1 MENTTPSGRNSEI
14 AAAFADPLREFPFS
28 AADFDRVRTLVKE
41 RAGIDLGASKRSL
54 VYGRLARRLRVLG
67 VPTFAAYLERVEDA
81 DSEEAGRFV
90 NAITTNVTEFFREN
104 HHFEHLARTVLPAIW
119 ARTGPSVRRVRL
131 WSAGCSTGEEPYS
144 LAMVVREN
152 PPPASSGSWDIK
164 ILATDLDTD
173 VLAEARAGLYRAE
186 RLQKVGSARLAR
198 FFAPVVGQPEKY
210 QASDALRSL
219 ITFKPL
225 NLLEPWPMQGLFDL
239 IVCRNVVIYF
249 DDPTKRALVQRY
261 HDRLAAGGFLFLG
274 HSESLVGAT
283 AGLQPTGR
291 TTYRKLNNAG
301 VESEPEK

>member
-14 AAAFADPLREFPFS
+14 AAGFADPLREFPFS
-28 AADFDRVRTLVKE
+28 EADFDRVRTLVKE

-67 VPTFAAYLERVEDA
+67 VPTFAAYIELVEDA
-81 DSEEAGRFV
+81 DSDEAGRFV

-104 HHFEHLARTVLPAIW
+104 HHFDLLARTVLPAIW
-119 ARTGPSVRRVRL
+119 ARTGPSARRVRL

-152 PPPASSGSWDIK
+152 PPPASSGPWDVK

-186 RLQKVGSARLAR
+186 RLKKVGAARLAR
-198 FFAPVVGQPEKY
+198 FFAPVVGQPGKF
-210 QASDALRSL
+210 QASEALRSL

-225 NLLEPWPMQGLFDL
+225 NLLEPWPMQGTFDL

-261 HDRLAAGGFLFLG
+261 RDRLAEGGYLFLG

-283 AGLQPTGR
+283 TGFEPRGR
-291 TTYRKLNNAG
+291 TTYRKL
-301 VESEPEK
+301 P